1 MNSIKAIVFDL
12 GNVLIPFDY
21 NVMINR
27 LNNISDN
34 LGTKYYERY
43 KLNYHVHRQYEKGE
57 LSFEEFI
64 SINLDWLE
72 NKIDSE
78 KFCYLYS
85 DIFRLNEETISL
97 LPILKMN
104 YKLFLLSNT
113 NFIHQK
119 YGYAKYDFLKL
130 FDKLFLSHEVGAVK
144 PEEQSYKAVEN
155 YSGFRQKEH
164 LFIDDIREYVDGAVN
179 IGWNA
184 VQFTTHK
191 KLLEDLKTYKIL

>member
-1 MNSIKAIVFDL
+1 MISIKAIVFDL

-21 NVMINR
+21 NVMIKR

-34 LGTKYYERY
+34 LGTQYYGRY

-57 LSFEEFI
+57 LSFEEFV

-144 PEEQSYKAVEN
+144 PEEQFYKAVEN
-155 YSGFRQKEH
+155 YSGFRPKEH
-164 LFIDDIREYVDGAVN
+164 LFIDDIREYVVGAVN